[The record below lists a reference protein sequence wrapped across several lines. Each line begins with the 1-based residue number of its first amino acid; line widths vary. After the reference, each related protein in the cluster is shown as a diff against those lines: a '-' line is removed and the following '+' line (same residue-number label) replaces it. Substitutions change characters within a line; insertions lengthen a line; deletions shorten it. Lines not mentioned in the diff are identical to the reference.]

1 MEKITQRLI
10 FPELFEKP
18 IHYQFDEPHS
28 SSDGGA
34 LLLKAADQ
42 KLQLTAALAACLVDG
57 RQSAKVKHS
66 LEDLLR
72 QRIYGLASGYADTND
87 AARLAHDPIFKLLLD
102 RSPITGA
109 ELSSQPTLSRFENS
123 IGSKENYRLALALA
137 RSVIARQQKRLRG
150 KVRHVTIDLD
160 PTDDPT
166 HGQQQFTFFNAHYDT
181 YCYLPLLGFLSFND
195 EPEQYLVTALLQ
207 PGKATGKDGVVV
219 GLLERLVSLVRAA
232 FPRATIKL
240 RLDGG
245 FACPQM
251 FDYLDSVPRL
261 EYVCGLAKNAVL
273 ARKAEPLLVTARKLA
288 QQTNKL
294 AQQTK
299 KSARV
304 FGECRYQAKSWE
316 QPRRVII
323 KAEIVYNLRGEPKDN
338 PRFVVTNQRQTPKF
352 IYKKA
357 YCSRGEIENRIK
369 ELHHGLEL
377 DRTSCPR
384 FWANQFRVLLTAA
397 AYALMQE
404 IRRQARRTTLAR
416 AQVSTLRE
424 HLFKLSARIEESVR
438 RIVVHLPQSFAY
450 AHEWT
455 RIARQLGAAPS

>member
-1 MEKITQRLI
+1 MAKITQRLI

-18 IHYQFDEPHS
+18 IHYQFNEPHS

-34 LLLKAADQ
+34 LLLKAADK
-42 KLQLTAALAACLVDG
+42 KLQLTAALAASLVDG
-57 RQSAKVKHS
+57 RQAAKVKHR

-72 QRIYGLASGYADTND
+72 QRIYGLASGYADAND

-102 RSPITGA
+102 RSPITGC

-123 IGSKENYRLALALA
+123 IGAKENYRLALAFA
-137 RSVIARQQKRLRG
+137 RSVIERQQKRLRG
-150 KVRHVTIDLD
+150 KVRCVTIDLD

-207 PGKATGKDGVVV
+207 PGNATGKDGVVV
-219 GLLERLVSLVRAA
+219 GLLERLLGLVRAA
-232 FPRATIKL
+232 FPQATIKL

-245 FACPQM
+245 FACPAM
-251 FDYLDSVPRL
+251 FAYLDSVPRL

-273 ARKAEPLLVTARKLA
+273 ERKAEPLLAAARKLA
-288 QQTNKL
+288 EQTNQP

-299 KSARV
+299 KSVRV

-404 IRRQARRTTLAR
+404 IRRQARCTTLAR
-416 AQVSTLRE
+416 AQVTTLRE

-455 RIARQLGAAPS
+455 SIARQLGAAPS

>member
-10 FPELFEKP
+10 FPELLEKP

-42 KLQLTAALAACLVDG
+42 KLQLTAALADCLVDG
-57 RQSAKVKHS
+57 RQAAKVKHS

-72 QRIYGLASGYADTND
+72 QRIYGLASGYADAND

-102 RSPITGA
+102 RSPVAGA

-123 IGSKENYRLALALA
+123 IGAKENYRLGLALA
-137 RSVIARQQKRLRG
+137 RSVIERQQKRLRG
-150 KVRHVTIDLD
+150 KVRRITIDLD

-207 PGKATGKDGVVV
+207 PGNATGKTAVVV
-219 GLLERLVSLVRAA
+219 GLLARLVSLVRAA
-232 FPRATIKL
+232 FPQATIKL

-245 FACPQM
+245 FACPAM

-273 ARKAEPLLVTARKLA
+273 GRKAEPLLVQARKLA
-288 QQTNKL
+288 QQTN
-294 AQQTK
+294 Q
-299 KSARV
+299 SARV

-338 PRFVVTNQRQTPKF
+338 PRFVVTNQPQTPKF

-404 IRRQARRTTLAR
+404 IRRQARRTSLAR
-416 AQVSTLRE
+416 AQVTTLRE

-450 AHEWT
+450 AYEWT
-455 RIARQLGAAPS
+455 RIARHLGAAPT

>member
-1 MEKITQRLI
+1 MSSKKITQCLI
-10 FPELFEKP
+10 FAEQFSKP
-18 IHYQFDEPHS
+18 IHFKCDESHS

-42 KLQLTAALAACLVDG
+42 KLQLSAGLAACLIDD
-57 RQSAKVKHS
+57 RQAAKVKHS
-66 LEDLLR
+66 LADLLR
-72 QRIYGLASGYADTND
+72 QRIYGLASGYADAND

-102 RSPITGA
+102 RSPVAGA

-123 IGSKENYRLALALA
+123 IGPRENYRLGLALA

-150 KVRHVTIDLD
+150 KVRQITIDLD

-181 YCYLPLLGFLSFND
+181 HCYLPLLGFLSFND
-195 EPEQYLVTALLQ
+195 EPEQYLVTALLR
-207 PGKATGKDGVVV
+207 PGNASEKHGVVV
-219 GLLERLVSLVRAA
+219 GLLQRLVGLVRTA

-245 FACPQM
+245 FTGPLMLA
-251 FDYLDSVPRL
+251 YLDSVPRL
-261 EYVCGLAKNAVL
+261 EYVCGMPKNAVL
-273 ARKAEPLLVTARKLA
+273 EREAEPLLVAARQLA
-288 QQTNKL
+288 QLTN
-294 AQQTK
+294 QSVQ
-299 KSARV
+299 V
-304 FGECRYQAKSWE
+304 FGECRYQARSWE
-316 QPRRVII
+316 QQRRLII
-323 KAEIVYNLRGEPKDN
+323 KAEIVFNQRGEPKDN
-338 PRFVVTNQRQTPKF
+338 PRFVVTNQRQSPKF

-357 YCSRGEIENRIK
+357 YCSRAVIENRIK
-369 ELHHGLEL
+369 ELHHGLEI

-404 IRRQARRTTLAR
+404 LRRHARRTTLAR

-424 HLFKLSARIEESVR
+424 RLFKLSARIAESVR
-438 RIVVHLPQSFAY
+438 RIVVHLPQSFPY
-450 AHEWT
+450 ATEWNS
-455 RIARQLGAAPS
+455 IARQLGAAPA

>member
-1 MEKITQRLI
+1 MKKITQCLI

-18 IHYQFDEPHS
+18 IHLKFDEPHS

-42 KLQLTAALAACLVDG
+42 KLGLSSALAACLVDR
-57 RQSAKVKHS
+57 RQEAKTKHTI
-66 LEDLLR
+66 EDLLR
-72 QRIYGLASGYADTND
+72 QRVYGLASGYADAND

-102 RSPITGA
+102 RSPLDGP

-123 IGSKENYRLALALA
+123 IGPRENYRLGLALA
-137 RSVIARQQKRLRG
+137 MSVIARQQKRLRG
-150 KVRHVTIDLD
+150 KVRRITMDLD
-160 PTDDPT
+160 STDDPT

-195 EPEQYLVTALLQ
+195 EPEQYLVTALLR
-207 PGKATGKDGVVV
+207 PGNATEKTGVVI
-219 GLLERLVSLVRAA
+219 GLLARLVGLVRAA
-232 FPRATIKL
+232 FPKAIINL

-245 FACPQM
+245 FACPAM

-273 ARKAEPLLVTARKLA
+273 ERKAEPLLVAARKLA
-288 QQTNKL
+288 QQTE
-294 AQQTK
+294 

-304 FGECRYQAKSWE
+304 FGECRYQAQSWE
-316 QPRRVII
+316 RPRRVII

-357 YCSRGEIENRIK
+357 YCSRGKIENRIK
-369 ELHHGLEL
+369 ELHHGLKL

-397 AYALMQE
+397 AYALLQE
-404 IRRQARRTTLAR
+404 IRRQAKRTTLAR
-416 AQVSTLRE
+416 AQVTTLRD
-424 HLFKLSARIEESVR
+424 HLLKLSARIEASVR

-450 AHEWT
+450 LKEWT
-455 RIARQLGAAPS
+455 RIARKLGAVPT

>member
-1 MEKITQRLI
+1 MQKITQCLI

-42 KLQLTAALAACLVDG
+42 KLQLSTALAACLVEG
-57 RQSAKVKHS
+57 RQAAKIKHS
-66 LEDLLR
+66 IEDLLR
-72 QRIYGLASGYADTND
+72 QRIYGLASGYADVND

-123 IGSKENYRLALALA
+123 VGARQNYRLGLALA
-137 RSVIARQQKRLRG
+137 TAVIKRQQKRLRG

-181 YCYLPLLGFLSFND
+181 HCYLPLLGFLSFND
-195 EPEQYLVTALLQ
+195 EPEQYLVTALLR
-207 PGKATGKDGVVV
+207 PGNASEKTGLVV
-219 GLLERLVSLVRAA
+219 GLLQRLVDLVRAS
-232 FPRATIKL
+232 FPKATIKL

-245 FACPQM
+245 FTGPLMLA
-251 FDYLDSVPRL
+251 YLDSVPRL
-261 EYVCGLAKNAVL
+261 EYVCGMPKNAVL
-273 ARKAEPLLVTARKLA
+273 ERAAEPLLVVARQLA
-288 QQTNKL
+288 QLTNQS
-294 AQQTK
+294 AQ
-299 KSARV
+299 V
-304 FGECRYQAKSWE
+304 FGECRYQARSWE
-316 QPRRVII
+316 RSRRVII
-323 KAEIVYNLRGEPKDN
+323 KAEIVFNQRDEPKDN
-338 PRFVVTNQRQTPKF
+338 PRFVVTNQHQTPKF

-397 AYALMQE
+397 AYALLQE
-404 IRRQARRTTLAR
+404 IRRQAKRTTLAR
-416 AQVSTLRE
+416 AQVTTLRE
-424 HLFKLSARIEESVR
+424 RLLKLSARIEESVR
-438 RIVVHLPQSFAY
+438 RIVVHLPNTFPY
-450 AHEWT
+450 AREWNS
-455 RIARQLGAAPS
+455 IARQLGAAPT

>member
-10 FPELFEKP
+10 FPELFAKP

-42 KLQLTAALAACLVDG
+42 KLQLTTTLAACLVDV
-57 RQSAKVKHS
+57 RQAAKVKHS

-72 QRIYGLASGYADTND
+72 QRIYGLASGYADAND

-102 RSPITGA
+102 RSPVTGP

-137 RSVIARQQKRLRG
+137 NSVIARQQKRLRG
-150 KVRHVTIDLD
+150 KVRQVTIDLD

-166 HGQQQFTFFNAHYDT
+166 HGQQQFTFFNAYYDT
-181 YCYLPLLGFLSFND
+181 HCYLPLLGFLSFNN
-195 EPEQYLVTALLQ
+195 EPEQYLVTALLR
-207 PGKATGKDGVVV
+207 PGNASEKHGVVV
-219 GLLERLVSLVRAA
+219 GLLQRLVDLVRTT
-232 FPRATIKL
+232 FPKATIKL
-240 RLDGG
+240 RLDSG
-245 FACPQM
+245 FTCPLLL
-251 FDYLDSVPRL
+251 DYLDSVPRL
-261 EYVCGLAKNAVL
+261 QYVCGMPKNAVL
-273 ARKAEPLLVTARKLA
+273 ERAAEPLLAAARKLA
-288 QQTNKL
+288 QAPNQS
-294 AQQTK
+294 AQ
-299 KSARV
+299 V
-304 FGECRYQAKSWE
+304 FGECRYQARSW
-316 QPRRVII
+316 QQQRRVII
-323 KAEIVYNLRGEPKDN
+323 KAEIVFNQRGEPQDN
-338 PRFVVTNQRQTPKF
+338 PRFVVTNQRQQPKF

-357 YCSRGEIENRIK
+357 YCSRAVIENRIK
-369 ELHHGLEL
+369 ELHHGLEI

-404 IRRQARRTTLAR
+404 LRRQAKHTSLAR
-416 AQVSTLRE
+416 AQVSTLRQ

-450 AHEWT
+450 LNEWT
-455 RIARQLGAAPS
+455 RIARKLGAAPA